1 MASLINIAAV
11 LLLSTTIGH
20 ALAVPASSNNGRSFT
35 LPAIYNETFVRNF
48 IADLRERQ
56 DSPSIPANYY
66 GGVIGGM
73 YTTPVTL
80 GGNQVLNIQ
89 FDTSTA
95 DL

>member
-11 LLLSTTIGH
+11 LLSTTIGH
-20 ALAVPASSNNGRSFT
+20 AIAVPASSNNSRSFT

-48 IADLRERQ
+48 VADLRKRQ
-56 DSPSIPANYY
+56 DSPSIPAKYT
-66 GGVIGGM
+66 VEMFGGM
-73 YTTPVTL
+73 YTTPITL